1 MKTYQRLFI
10 FTLLALAI
18 TALLS
23 PWAAAAWAHL
33 IAGRADWQHYQYSFS
48 RIFSRFFMI
57 SGIGLFIVFRRFLK
71 VGSLH
76 ELGLKPLTHAGR
88 DISLGAAL
96 SVTSMAALIGVMSFA
111 DIFMPFFRLSL
122 SASLSRCA
130 GALLAAIAASTIEEI
145 FFRGIFFKG
154 LRDDLGRLRGYLS
167 ASLLF
172 SAIHFVRPAYD
183 TILIDADPWA
193 GVRHLA
199 SSFHP
204 FLDPGTFLPGL
215 FGLFLIGV
223 TLCYAF
229 ERTGTLYL
237 SIGLHAGWI
246 FGLKTIRVFGDY
258 ARTDLSWAFGSSN
271 PKIVS
276 GLATW
281 IGIVL
286 VGLMVHQLTLNR
298 TRLLPD
304 RLALILAGKSESLHV
319 SRENDLHERS
329 SLFSRCKVWL
339 SSCW

>member
-48 RIFSRFFMI
+48 RIFSRFFMV

-71 VGSLH
+71 LGSLN
-76 ELGLKPLTHAGR
+76 ELGLKPLTDARR
-88 DISLGAAL
+88 DISLGAVL
-96 SVTSMAALIGVMSFA
+96 SLASIGALIGVMSFV
-111 DIFMPFFRLSL
+111 DIFTPFFRLSL

-130 GALLAAIAASTIEEI
+130 GALLAAIAASAIEEV
-145 FFRGIFFKG
+145 FFRGIFFEG
-154 LRDDLGRLRGYLS
+154 LSDDLGRVRGYLS

-172 SAIHFVRPAYD
+172 SAIHFVRPAHD
-183 TILIDADPWA
+183 SILTDADPWA
-193 GVRHLA
+193 GIRHLV

-204 FLDPGTFLPGL
+204 FLDPGVFLPGL
-215 FGLFLIGV
+215 FGLFIIGV
-223 TLCYAF
+223 ILCYAF

-258 ARTDLSWAFGSSN
+258 ARTDLTWVFGSSD

-276 GLATW
+276 GVATW

-286 VGLMVHQLTLNR
+286 VGLMIHQLTLNR
-298 TRLLPD
+298 TRLRRHHRP
-304 RLALILAGKSESLHV
+304 AA
-319 SRENDLHERS
+319 DLMHPI
-329 SLFSRCKVWL
+329 W
-339 SSCW
+339 

>member
-1 MKTYQRLFI
+1 MGALDCRSRRLAASPVFFFTDLQPIFHDLGDRFI
-10 FTLLALAI
+10 YCFSAFSEGRFSARAGFEAAYPCRPRHLARRG
-18 TALLS
+18 ALG
-23 PWAAAAWAHL
+23 H
-33 IAGRADWQHYQYSFS
+33 IDGGIDWSDV
-48 RIFSRFFMI
+48 
-57 SGIGLFIVFRRFLK
+57 LRR
-71 VGSLH
+71 H
-76 ELGLKPLTHAGR
+76 IHA
-88 DISLGAAL
+88 
-96 SVTSMAALIGVMSFA
+96 
-111 DIFMPFFRLSL
+111 FFRLSL

-304 RLALILAGKSESLHV
+304 RLALILPGKSESLHV